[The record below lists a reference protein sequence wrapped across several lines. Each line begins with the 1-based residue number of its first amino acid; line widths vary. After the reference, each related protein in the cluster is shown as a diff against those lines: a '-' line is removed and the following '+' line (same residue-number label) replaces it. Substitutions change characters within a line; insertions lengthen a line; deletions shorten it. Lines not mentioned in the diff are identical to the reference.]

1 MSYNTINNNIKI
13 NNNISLPSYLNK
25 LDIIKQNTEILI
37 INDVQ
42 YCIPDSFYID
52 NIILSKYCWHCQY
65 CNKKHIYLNCSFEQL
80 IDLTLFYEC
89 NNCKKKLPVRMMRI
103 HYIKFNLY

>member
-13 NNNISLPSYLNK
+13 NNNNISLPLYLNK
-25 LDIIKQNTEILI
+25 LDIIKHNTERQI

-103 HYIKFNLY
+103 H